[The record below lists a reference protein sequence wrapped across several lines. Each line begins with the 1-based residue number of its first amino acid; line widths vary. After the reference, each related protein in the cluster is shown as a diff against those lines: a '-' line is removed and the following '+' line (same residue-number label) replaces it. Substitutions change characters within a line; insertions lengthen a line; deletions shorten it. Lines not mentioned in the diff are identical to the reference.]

1 MLLIVKW
8 LVSVSIHL
16 SKHPSASWL
25 PDIPVFF
32 HLYNYSI
39 RSSNCSVIFL
49 WWFTNMVFKDYL
61 YFQINKFMEKR
72 AWPVLFLFLTTIL
85 QKSTLKFLVDPMD
98 ISITWVTKGF
108 APDPSFYQALLHCF
122 PGKSWLPAWELLCS
136 CCNHLLWGKQPPH
149 LLYSSPPQNASSVIS
164 FPHHPILSIS
174 SEHQTSIKRR
184 VSLHK
189 CICYSPHSLTLVLAT
204 P

>member
-1 MLLIVKW
+1 MVHKHGVQGLSLFSDKQIHGEEGLACTISVPDHHFTEIYPEISGWPNGHQHHLGYQRVCSWPILL
-8 LVSVSIHL
+8 
-16 SKHPSASWL
+16 P
-25 PDIPVFF
+25 
-32 HLYNYSI
+32 
-39 RSSNCSVIFL
+39 
-49 WWFTNMVFKDYL
+49 
-61 YFQINKFMEKR
+61 
-72 AWPVLFLFLTTIL
+72 
-85 QKSTLKFLVDPMD
+85 
-98 ISITWVTKGF
+98 
-108 APDPSFYQALLHCF
+108 ALLHCF

-136 CCNHLLWGKQPPH
+136 CCNHPSSGGNSHL